1 MRKYKDGSRTWKFT
15 ATLNV
20 IVQADEEF
28 MLDQVVQDIAKAA
41 IQLGAIRVDQTTTT
55 TVAEK

>member
-1 MRKYKDGSRTWKFT
+1 MKKYKDGSRTWKFT
-15 ATLNV
+15 ATLDI

-28 MLDQVVQDIAKAA
+28 MLDQAVQDIADAA
-41 IQLGAIRVDQTTTT
+41 MQLGAIRVDQTTTI